1 MINLFSLSRV
11 KAVIP
16 TKLHLTQHQPGFGL
30 INHSGLQSRGFPPD
44 SHWHTNAPRQIGK
57 ELALAQPCRIHAWS
71 DCEWDSERGFKRGGA
86 ESGIKGGDCLRE
98 KLVKDFEAWNVQ
110 WWMTNKKH
118 IESQENSQKKKKKG
132 RQRVGFYPGKWQW
145 REARWMVC
153 IWNLASNKTL
163 KTLLYI

>member
-57 ELALAQPCRIHAWS
+57 ALALAQPCRIHAWS

-118 IESQENSQKKKKKG
+118 IERQENSQIKKRKG
-132 RQRVGFYPGKWQW
+132 RQRVGFYPGKGQW
-145 REARWMVC
+145 REPRWMG
-153 IWNLASNKTL
+153 LEPGQ
-163 KTLLYI
+163 